1 MIRFSGVS
9 LRYGVED
16 TTFEGV
22 PARITNPART
32 VVDCFRFPHFVGM
45 DGALEALRDALEDR
59 KASPQRDL
67 ARGGSVPREVDR
79 PSGPEDGPG
88 MTPKRQI
95 RDFPASVRQRL
106 QNLAREQ
113 DLDFQRV
120 LDRYTGERFLYR
132 LSASDEVDRFVLK
145 GAALF
150 RIWFATEQRPTRDL
164 DFLATGPENQAAIR
178 AALEAICRV
187 PCPEDGVAAHRDRG
201 DFRRRATAFA
211 GETPVACSRATA
223 KTTARAERWQELQ
236 RRIGTGPD
244 GSVRLLDA
252 GRELRRFLG
261 PVCDSLIQGI
271 PFTQAWPAGGPW
283 QAGIQARRAGR
294 RR

>member
-1 MIRFSGVS
+1 
-9 LRYGVED
+9 
-16 TTFEGV
+16 
-22 PARITNPART
+22 
-32 VVDCFRFPHFVGM
+32 
-45 DGALEALRDALEDR
+45 
-59 KASPQRDL
+59 
-67 ARGGSVPREVDR
+67 
-79 PSGPEDGPG
+79 

-223 KTTARAERWQELQ
+223 KTPHARSA
-236 RRIGTGPD
+236 GKSCSG
-244 GSVRLLDA
+244 GSGRAPTVRS
-252 GRELRRFLG
+252 G
-261 PVCDSLIQGI
+261 SW
-271 PFTQAWPAGGPW
+271 T
-283 QAGIQARRAGR
+283 RAGSCAASWDR
-294 RR
+294 SATA